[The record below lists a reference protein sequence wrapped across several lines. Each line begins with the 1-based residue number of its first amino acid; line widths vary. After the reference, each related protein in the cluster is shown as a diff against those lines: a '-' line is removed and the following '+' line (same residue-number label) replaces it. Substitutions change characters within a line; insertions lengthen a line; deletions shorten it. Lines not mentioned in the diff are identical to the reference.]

1 MSADAAA
8 AALTDALVAAGHR
21 PAEAAEL
28 AGMAR
33 SERLLDTD
41 GHGDTNGHVDTTAVT
56 ELTALIART
65 TGVTVRPRRAF
76 GAGSTGPLI
85 SGGAE
90 SQAAEQARRRGFVP
104 PTVKD
109 DKPQPFTPGS
119 RGAAG
124 RAEEARRFGTQA
136 RR

>member
-33 SERLLDTD
+33 SERLLGTD
-41 GHGDTNGHVDTTAVT
+41 GHVDTTAVT

-124 RAEEARRFGTQA
+124 RAEAARRFGTQA